1 MSAKRLDIFKKLGD
15 VRVMYATRPQRSFK
29 TTLRN
34 KMIINNN
41 NDDDDD
47 NDKTPIRKLMCSFV
61 GLRQPCSPATGVMSL
76 MTNNGGV

>member
-1 MSAKRLDIFKKLGD
+1 MF
-15 VRVMYATRPQRSFK
+15 RVMYATRPQRLFK

-47 NDKTPIRKLMCSFV
+47 DDDDKTPIRKLRMCSFA
-61 GLRQPCSPATGVMSL
+61 GLRHPCSPATGVMSL
-76 MTNNGGV
+76 MTNNGSV